1 MQTKTL
7 LCVISIKWEMNG
19 GKNVV
24 DQPQR
29 NDFKVRDRILEIEI
43 KYITSCTSANLQLKF

>member
-1 MQTKTL
+1 M
-7 LCVISIKWEMNG
+7 KWEMNR